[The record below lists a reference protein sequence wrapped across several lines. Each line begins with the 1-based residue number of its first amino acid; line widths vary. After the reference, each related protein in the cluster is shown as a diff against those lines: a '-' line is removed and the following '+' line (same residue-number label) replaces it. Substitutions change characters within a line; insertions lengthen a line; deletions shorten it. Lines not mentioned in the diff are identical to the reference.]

1 MTSRAER
8 ASAIVAADKAFAE
21 IVAHVGPPPSRRAA
35 PASERFADLV
45 SSITSQLLAVSAAT
59 TIHARV
65 IDACDGVVSPESLV
79 RVGEDVLKA
88 AGLNRAKAHAMVS
101 LAQAVIAEEVDF
113 AAHGRRR
120 NADITAEL
128 VRIKGIGP
136 WTVQMYLM
144 HTLGRHDVWP
154 VGDYGVRVGWSLVH
168 NLDET
173 ISEKDLRFEGERFA
187 GNESSVA
194 WYCWQEVHRVRS
206 AK

>member
-8 ASAIVAADKAFAE
+8 ALRIVAADKAFAS

-35 PASERFADLV
+35 PGGDRFADV
-45 SSITSQLLAVSAAT
+45 VRSITSQLLAVRAAE

-65 IDACDGVVSPESLV
+65 IEVCGGVVSPESLV
-79 RVGEDVLKA
+79 HCGEDQLKA
-88 AGLNRAKAHAMVS
+88 AGLNRSKAHAMVS
-101 LAQAVIAEEVDF
+101 LAQAVSSGDVDF
-113 AAHGRRR
+113 SAHGRRS
-120 NADITAEL
+120 NAEITAEL

-154 VGDYGVRVGWSLVH
+154 VGDYGVRVGWSMVH
-168 NLDET
+168 QLDET
-173 ISEKDLRFEGERFA
+173 ITEKDLRSEGERFT
-187 GNESSVA
+187 GDESSVA
-194 WYCWQEVHRVRS
+194 WYCWQEVDRSRS